1 MKKSKIL
8 LLFSLIFL
16 IFLSTTNVN
25 ASENVKIK
33 SIDLVDKSADAIEK
47 SDATYDGLTMNFDL
61 IFNELNDYAKYK
73 IVVENNE
80 SKDYEISV
88 DSSFNNSK
96 YITYEYEKTN
106 SLKSNSDSEFYV
118 TVRYKIEVNSNDLVN
133 GKYKENNSAVLKL
146 SNENISNPVTSN
158 NEVIII
164 IGLVVIVGVL
174 LSLFGNKKYIKINIL
189 IILGLISIPLIVKGV
204 NYLKITVNSNVMIEK
219 GYSVYYELEGYI
231 KASEMDKYDLTHA
244 WCGNTAYSWS
254 VSEENKYIDCRG
266 YLYKDENLYEA
277 GDTVVFDKKSIK
289 EYYFLTSDCEEI
301 GEDDDGY
308 RIEVCGDP
316 GVTSAVYDIYDYDIN
331 SIKRFGF
338 RYNDDDNVV
347 MQFTDAHDHWQE
359 RGVFQLISQGST
371 FKMPKH
377 DVLFTIT
384 TYPI

>member
-16 IFLSTTNVN
+16 IFLSTTNVF

-47 SDATYDGLTMNFDL
+47 SDATYDDLTMNFDL

-96 YITYEYEKTN
+96 YITYEYEKTD
-106 SLKSNSDSEFYV
+106 SLKANSESEFYV
-118 TVRYKIEVNSNDLVN
+118 TVRYKNEVNSNDLVS
-133 GKYKENNSAVLKL
+133 GKYKENNRAVLKL
-146 SNENISNPVTSN
+146 SNEKITNPLTSN

-164 IGLVVIVGVL
+164 IGLIVISSTLFILFKNKKSRKISVFV
-174 LSLFGNKKYIKINIL
+174 LFGL
-189 IILGLISIPLIVKGV
+189 LSIPLFVKAV

-219 GYSVYYELEGYI
+219 GYSVYYELDSYI
-231 KASEMDKYDLTHA
+231 KASEMDKYDLTYVG
-244 WCGNTAYSWS
+244 CGGIAYAGS
-254 VSEENKYIDCRG
+254 VSEENKYILCG
-266 YLYKDENLYEA
+266 GLYKDDKLYEA
-277 GDTVVFDKKSIK
+277 GETVNVDLKSIK
-289 EYYFLTSDCEEI
+289 VYYYLTADCERI

-308 RIEVCGDP
+308 TIDVCSKNP
-316 GVTSAVYDIYDYDIN
+316 GVTSAIENYYDYDIE
-331 SIKRFGF
+331 SIKYFGF

-347 MQFTDAHDHWQE
+347 MQFTDADDEWQS
-359 RGVFQLISQGST
+359 RGKFHIGQGTT

-377 DVLFTIT
+377 DVVFTYT
-384 TYPI
+384 NDPI

>member
-8 LLFSLIFL
+8 LLFSIIFL
-16 IFLSTTNVN
+16 IFLSTTNVF

-96 YITYEYEKTN
+96 YITYEYEKTD
-106 SLKSNSDSEFYV
+106 SLKANSESEFYV
-118 TVRYKIEVNSNDLVN
+118 TVRYKNEVNSNDLVS

-146 SNENISNPVTSN
+146 SNEKITNPLTSN

-164 IGLVVIVGVL
+164 IGLIVISSTLFILFKNKKSRKISVFV
-174 LSLFGNKKYIKINIL
+174 LFGL
-189 IILGLISIPLIVKGV
+189 LSIPLFVKAV

-219 GYSVYYELEGYI
+219 GYSVYYELGSYI
-231 KASEMDKYDLTHA
+231 KASEMDKYDLTYA
-244 WCGNTAYSWS
+244 TCSYTAYLGS
-254 VSEENKYIDCRG
+254 VSEENKYIYCLS

-277 GDTVVFDKKSIK
+277 GETVKFNPNSIK
-289 EYYFLTSDCEEI
+289 IYYFEGKSCQVI
-301 GEDDDGY
+301 GKDEDGY
-308 RIEVCGDP
+308 NIELCETPTITTAADNF
-316 GVTSAVYDIYDYDIN
+316 YDYDIK
-331 SIKRFGF
+331 SIKKYGF
-338 RYNDDDNVV
+338 RYNDNDNVV
-347 MQFTDAHDHWQE
+347 MQFSRADDFWQDD
-359 RGVFQLISQGST
+359 GYIHVVQGST
-371 FKMPKH
+371 FIMPKH
-377 DVLFTIT
+377 DVIFTFPN
-384 TYPI
+384 YPV